1 MQTTLAPRY
10 AHTPEGEVAARVLGA
25 CVHCGF
31 CLATCP
37 TYQVLGNELDSP
49 RGRIYLMKQVFEG
62 ATPTERTQLH
72 LDRCLTCRNC
82 ETTCPSG
89 VQYGKL
95 LDVGRAVVEQA
106 VGRGAGEAVKRSAL
120 KHGLANPALFNTA
133 LKLGQTARGLLPGF
147 LKDKVPAADPAGVW
161 PAPRHARKMLVL
173 EGCVQ
178 PGLKPNINAAAA
190 RVLDRIGIS
199 LIAEARAGC
208 CGALAHHLN
217 DHDGGINAMRRNIDA
232 WLPHLDHGIEAIVMT
247 ASGCGVMVKD
257 YGWLLRDDPVYA
269 DKAAR
274 IAAATQD
281 ISEVLLADREALT
294 RLMFPAP
301 QEPGTASP
309 GGTPHAPSLTPRVAY
324 HPPCTLQHGQK
335 LAGGVESLLAD
346 LGFELTPVADKHL
359 CCGSAGT
366 YSILQPEIAG
376 ELKTRKL
383 ASLHAGQ
390 PEVIATANIGC
401 LTHLQSGSQLP
412 VKHWVELVD
421 GMLGPVAPIGSTADR
436 QLRAA
441 RLEAGTSGT

>member
-1 MQTTLAPRY
+1 MQTTLAPQY
-10 AHTPEGEVAARVLGA
+10 LNTPEGEVAESVLRA

-62 ATPTERTQLH
+62 ATPTDRTQLH

-106 VGRGAGEAVKRSAL
+106 VGRGVGDTLTRSAL
-120 KHGLANPALFNTA
+120 RHGLSSPTLFNAA
-133 LKLGQTARGLLPGF
+133 LKLGQAARGLLPGF
-147 LKDKVPAADPAGVW
+147 LKDQVPAAEVAGTW
-161 PAPRHARKMLVL
+161 PAPRHARRMLVL

-199 LIAEARAGC
+199 LIADARAGC

-217 DHDGGINAMRRNIDA
+217 DHDDGIKAMRRNIDA
-232 WLPHLDHGIEAIVMT
+232 WLPHLDAGVEAIVMT

-257 YGWLLRDDPVYA
+257 YGWQLRNDPAYA
-269 DKAAR
+269 EKAAR
-274 IAAATQD
+274 IAAATKD
-281 ISEVLLADREALT
+281 ISEVLLAEREALLP
-294 RLMFPAP
+294 LMSPARSM
-301 QEPGTASP
+301 PGTVSL
-309 GGTPHAPSLTPRVAY
+309 GGTAHRSPLTQRVAY

-335 LAGGVESLLAD
+335 LSGSVEALLTD
-346 LGFELTPVADKHL
+346 LGFELTPIADKHL

-376 ELKTRKL
+376 ELKARKL

-421 GMLGPVAPIGSTADR
+421 ALLASA
-436 QLRAA
+436 
-441 RLEAGTSGT
+441 